1 MPLIVVCG
9 RPCVGKTS
17 FSRALLDAL
26 VSSGARAS
34 LVSAEEG
41 GGGSSF
47 CGDRARVFA
56 DAPSEKAAR
65 AWLRAAVERALTDA
79 QLVVVADCGAGV
91 KGFRYELFCAARN
104 VGARSAVV
112 WVGPDVLHGAARAV
126 NAERRARE
134 VGGATAYADAA
145 LDGLWARFE
154 SPDARNR
161 WDSPLVR
168 VNLATPSARASD
180 ALLAA
185 AAARGQLPLESGGDG
200 GGAFWERAA
209 QRAPLSADVV
219 ASPFLTSRFE
229 LRQVFS
235 AAALATE
242 QGAGAAVEATVGA
255 TRRRARQAA
264 DALAGY
270 GDVPTHGFSRTSVA
284 RERSAPDYFA
294 DNFNADTGSEN
305 GDDIANLRDF
315 DGIDEARGAED
326 DNGAPAPPP
335 VPPPISVT
343 VGLGSFRRPARA
355 SATVAVSTGT
365 GSLVVAPAGSAAATE
380 VVPMSTGVTDDA
392 VMAAITWLVGFAH
405 GRSSDATTRVAAAA
419 VEDSAPIYDE
429 DSRTSAASISATVL
443 ASLDGRDLS
452 APGVFE
458 TVGVSFRL
466 PRGTSTQ
473 ELARLRRAYLQPAND
488 VGKGDAAAFIAFCY
502 KALRQRDEAK

>member
-1 MPLIVVCG
+1 MPLIVICG

-17 FSRALLDAL
+17 FSRALFDAL

-79 QLVVVADCGAGV
+79 QLVVIADCGAGV
-91 KGFRYELFCAARN
+91 KGFRYELYCAARN

-112 WVGPDVLHGAARAV
+112 WVGPDVMHGAARIV
-126 NAERRARE
+126 NGERRARE
-134 VGGATAYADAA
+134 TGSGGATAYADAA
-145 LDGLWARFE
+145 FDGLWARFE
-154 SPDARNR
+154 PPDARNR

-185 AAARGQLPLESGGDG
+185 AASRGQLSLGSDADG
-200 GGAFWERAA
+200 ASAFWEKAML
-209 QRAPLSADVV
+209 RAPHV
-219 ASPFLTSRFE
+219 ANGVTAGPFLTSRFE

-235 AAALATE
+235 AAALASE
-242 QGAGAAVEATVGA
+242 QSAGATVESTVGA

-270 GDVPTHGFSRTSVA
+270 GDVPTYGFSRTSVA
-284 RERSAPDYFA
+284 RERSTPDYFT

-305 GDDIANLRDF
+305 DDDIANLRDF
-315 DGIDEARGAED
+315 DGIDETRDGND
-326 DNGAPAPPP
+326 DDDDAPPP
-335 VPPPISVT
+335 LPTAPVPINNT
-343 VGLGSFRRPARA
+343 GSFRRPVRT
-355 SATVAVSTGT
+355 SATVTVDTGT
-365 GSLVVAPAGSAAATE
+365 SGLVVALAASSVMKEETPVNAGETE
-380 VVPMSTGVTDDA
+380 DA
-392 VMAAITWLVGFAH
+392 IMAALTWLVGFAH
-405 GRSSDATTRVAAAA
+405 GRSSDASTRLAAAVGDTVPAIIFDEDARAAAA
-419 VEDSAPIYDE
+419 
-429 DSRTSAASISATVL
+429 AASSAVL
-443 ASLDGRDLS
+443 ASLDSKDLS
-452 APGVFE
+452 TPGVFD
-458 TVGVSFRL
+458 TMGVSFRL

-473 ELARLRRAYLQPAND
+473 ELSRLRRAYLQPAND
-488 VGKGDAAAFIAFCY
+488 VGKGDAAAFVAFCY
-502 KALRQRDEAK
+502 KSLRQKD